1 MRVSIDLPD
10 ELYQQV
16 CSLAEAQQVPVED
29 ILVSA
34 VADQCA
40 AWQRFP
46 ERVRRADRDKF
57 LNVLEKVPDIEA
69 DEFDRL

>member
-1 MRVSIDLPD
+1 M
-10 ELYQQV
+10 
-16 CSLAEAQQVPVED
+16 PVED
-29 ILVSA
+29 VLVSA
-34 VADQCA
+34 VADHCA
-40 AWQRFP
+40 AWQRLL